1 MTDKKSPEPKKTLT
15 ENDVVVSRSKRGG
28 SAASVGASI
37 PGAQKILDP
46 GAKRGQASDADS

>member
-1 MTDKKSPEPKKTLT
+1 MNDKKTPEPKKTLAET
-15 ENDVVVSRSKRGG
+15 DVIVSRSKRGG
-28 SAASVGASI
+28 SAASVGATA